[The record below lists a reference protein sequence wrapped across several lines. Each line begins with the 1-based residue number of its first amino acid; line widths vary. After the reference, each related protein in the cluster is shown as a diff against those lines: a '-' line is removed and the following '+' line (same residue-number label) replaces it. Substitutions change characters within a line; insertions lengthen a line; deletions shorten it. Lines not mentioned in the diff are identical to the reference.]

1 MHDLDHRR
9 ARATDPARLA
19 VLRCSREVERART
32 AGVVGRSL
40 RMGGS
45 YSAPA
50 PVATSAAFAD
60 LCASLPQMSGKT
72 VAVTGC
78 TTGTG
83 LVLARV
89 CAERGARVLMLNR
102 ASTRAQTALQELS
115 AIPGA
120 GQVSF
125 VECDLTSFAS
135 VRQAAATVKQ
145 ELGDG
150 GLDV

>member
-1 MHDLDHRR
+1 
-9 ARATDPARLA
+9 
-19 VLRCSREVERART
+19 
-32 AGVVGRSL
+32 
-40 RMGGS
+40 
-45 YSAPA
+45 
-50 PVATSAAFAD
+50 
-60 LCASLPQMSGKT
+60 MSGKT

-125 VECDLTSFAS
+125 VECDLSSFAS
-135 VRQAAATVKQ
+135 VRPRQPPRSSKSSATAASTSSATT
-145 ELGDG
+145 LA
-150 GLDV
+150 